1 MPARAERAAGYI
13 APHFPFPDDNVLF
26 THRPLVSASKVI
38 APGGEQSTHR
48 ARIYQTTDNGATWSK
63 LAGTGLPTSND
74 RELIEAVDSAD
85 NANDFIVFTA
95 SALTASEG
103 GIYRTTNGGANFTR
117 ATGLPIGYDPGA
129 EFYWN
134 VSLERDATDNSI
146 RYALLRN
153 NGFWKSTDRG
163 ASWTK
168 PATQP
173 GNNFGRL
180 RVDPVSGR
188 VWVGHVVGLEYSP
201 DKGATWMPVI
211 GLTSVTE
218 LDAYNGRIAVIG
230 RRTGDDADHIYYSAN
245 DGGTW
250 DEITRPGQRFANADA
265 IAVDPWRV
273 GTVWISTGGR
283 SIARFTPGAALQLTS
298 AVSRKVHG
306 AAGTFDIL
314 LPLSGEPGV
323 ECRGTDGN
331 HTLVFAFDNNLVSG
345 NASVTEGTGSV
356 AGSPTFSANTMTV
369 NLTGVANVQKIT
381 VKLSGVTD
389 TQAQTL
395 PDTTVS
401 MNVLA
406 GDSTGNKSVNASDI
420 SQIKAQSGATV
431 TAASFRTDISVNGS
445 INASDVSLAKS
456 RSGTSVP

>member
-1 MPARAERAAGYI
+1 
-13 APHFPFPDDNVLF
+13 
-26 THRPLVSASKVI
+26 
-38 APGGEQSTHR
+38 
-48 ARIYQTTDNGATWSK
+48 
-63 LAGTGLPTSND
+63 LPTSND
-74 RELIEAVDSAD
+74 REVIEAVDSTD

-95 SALTASEG
+95 STLTSSEG
-103 GIYRTTNGGANFTR
+103 GVYRTTDGGANFTR

-134 VSLERDATDNSI
+134 VSLERDATDTSI

-153 NGFWKSTDRG
+153 NGFWKSMARG

-188 VWVGHVVGLEYSP
+188 VWVGHVIGLEYSP
-201 DKGATWMPVI
+201 NKGATWTPVT
-211 GLTSVTE
+211 GLTSVSE

-230 RRTGDDADHIYYSAN
+230 RMSGDDADHIYYSADN
-245 DGGTW
+245 GGTW
-250 DEITRPGQRFANADA
+250 DEITRPGQRFANAEA
-265 IAVDPWRV
+265 VAVDPWRV

-283 SIARFTPGAALQLTS
+283 SISRFTPGAALQLNS
-298 AVSRKVHG
+298 AVSRKRHG
-306 AAGTFDIL
+306 LVLFDVS

-331 HTLVFAFDNNLVSG
+331 YELVFEFDNNVVSG
-345 NASVTEGTGSV
+345 NASVISGTGNVAGTTFSEHTMAVNLRSV
-356 AGSPTFSANTMTV
+356 ANA
-369 NLTGVANVQKIT
+369 QQIT

-389 TQAQTL
+389 TQAQVL
-395 PDTTVS
+395 ADTMVS
-401 MNVLA
+401 MNVLV
-406 GDSTGNKSVNASDI
+406 GDSTGNKSVNASDV
-420 SQIKAQSGATV
+420 SQIKAQSGGNV
-431 TAASFRTDISVNGS
+431 TAANFRTDLNANGS

-456 RSGTSVP
+456 HSGMSVP